1 MFLNSIEEY
10 GFILSPDFFSIDFVE
25 GSDAW
30 MMHMN
35 SLIVPAD
42 LAYMHVYISGQ
53 ILVHLKEAW
62 SLN

>member
-10 GFILSPDFFSIDFVE
+10 GFKLSPVSFSIDFVE

-30 MMHMN
+30 MMHLN

-42 LAYMHVYISGQ
+42 LAYMHFYISRQ
-53 ILVHLKEAW
+53 ILVDLKEA
-62 SLN
+62 